1 MRVSS
6 IYCSYHHCVGA
17 SLFDHPV
24 EIHKRR
30 CVGPNQLLSRLHSL
44 AVDIAKPYDFHD
56 VAIAFHDLLPPSK
69 GAASTGT
76 DEGHPQPSLPVLAA
90 PLLGGRRSWKAM
102 ATSWKS

>member
-6 IYCSYHHCVGA
+6 IYGSYHHRVGA

-56 VAIAFHDLLPPSK
+56 VAIAFHDLLPPRSEEHT
-69 GAASTGT
+69 SELQSHH
-76 DEGHPQPSLPVLAA
+76 DLVCR
-90 PLLGGRRSWKAM
+90 LLLEKKNNKAM
-102 ATSWKS
+102 PTSNRDTQQPHI

>member
-6 IYCSYHHCVGA
+6 IYGSYHHRVGA

-56 VAIAFHDLLPPSK
+56 VAIAFYDLLPPSK
-69 GAASTGT
+69 EAASTGT
-76 DEGHPQPSLPVLAA
+76 YDRHPHAS
-90 PLLGGRRSWKAM
+90 LGGTLDANHS
-102 ATSWKS
+102 TSRKSEHHAAQN